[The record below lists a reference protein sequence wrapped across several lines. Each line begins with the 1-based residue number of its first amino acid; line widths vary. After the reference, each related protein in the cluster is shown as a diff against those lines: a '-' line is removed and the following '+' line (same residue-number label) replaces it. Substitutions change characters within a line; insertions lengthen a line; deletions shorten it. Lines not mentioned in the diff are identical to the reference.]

1 VNYALYKYGE
11 VEFTWLGHD
20 CFKVKAAGLTI
31 YFDPYEIKGGE
42 PADIVFASHGHFDHL
57 SPGDIA
63 KISTGETVVV
73 TTPSSKPQLSGVKL
87 KEVLTVKPG
96 DRVEVKGVEVQ
107 AVPAYNVNKF
117 MSPGRVF
124 HPKEEGGV
132 GFLVTLAGVKIYH
145 AGDTDLIAE
154 MEGLQPDVALIPVSG
169 TYVMTAEE
177 AAEALKKIKP
187 KVAIPMHYGSIVGSP
202 EDAEKFRQLAP
213 KEVQVVILE
222 KEA

>member
-1 VNYALYKYGE
+1 LVRTVFKYGE

-20 CFKVKAAGLTI
+20 GFKVKAGGLTL
-31 YFDPYEIKGGE
+31 YFDPYEIGGGE
-42 PADIVFASHGHFDHL
+42 PADLVFASHSHFDHL
-57 SPGDIA
+57 SPSDIA
-63 KISTGETVVV
+63 KISTSETIVV
-73 TTPSSKPQLSGVKL
+73 TTPSGKPQLSGVRL

-96 DRVEVKGVEVQ
+96 DKLEVKGVEIQ
-107 AVPAYNVNKF
+107 TIPAYNVNKF
-117 MSPGRVF
+117 MAPGRVF
-124 HPKEEGGV
+124 HPKAEGGV

-177 AAEALKKIKP
+177 AAEALKRIRP
-187 KVAIPMHYGSIVGSP
+187 KVAIPMHYGAIVGSRK
-202 EDAEKFRQLAP
+202 DAEKFRQLAP
-213 KEVQVVILE
+213 KEVQIVILE